1 MHGMALMRIALM
13 MLVSGYL
20 AMLAGCTVLQRRY
33 LYYPTHHP
41 DAPGLSRW
49 RAGDQLLG
57 YAREVAAPKNVW
69 LMMHG
74 NAGQASDRD
83 YALAAF
89 SAEDS
94 VYLLEYPGYGDRPGT
109 PSMQSIN
116 RATTEAY
123 EILSRRFPDTPLCV
137 VGESI
142 GSGPASILALNPRP
156 PAKIVLITPFDVLS
170 RVAADHLPLLPVRL
184 LLRDNWNNIEAL
196 RSYQGP
202 LEIFAAR
209 DDEVIKIAHARAL
222 AASKP
227 QAVFHPIDGGHN
239 QWSLLGQVAISN
251 P

>member
-1 MHGMALMRIALM
+1 MSFVLM

-20 AMLAGCTVLQRRY
+20 VMLAGCTALQRRY

-41 DAPGLSRW
+41 DPPGLARW

-57 YAREVAAPKNVW
+57 YSREVAAPKNIW

-74 NAGQASDRD
+74 NAGQASDRS

-89 SAEDS
+89 SAQDS
-94 VYLLEYPGYGDRPGT
+94 VYLLEYPGYGDRPGA

-142 GSGPASILALNPRP
+142 GSGPASMLALNPRP
-156 PAKIVLITPFDVLS
+156 PAKIVLITPFDLLS
-170 RVAADHLPLLPVRL
+170 RVAADHLPLLPVRF

-196 RSYQGP
+196 RNYQGP

-209 DDEVIKIAHARAL
+209 DDEVIRIAHARAL
-222 AASKP
+222 AANKP
-227 QAVFHPIDGGHN
+227 SAIFHEIDGGHN

>member
-1 MHGMALMRIALM
+1 MHGMATMRFALM

-20 AMLAGCTVLQRRY
+20 AMLAGCTALQRRY
-33 LYYPTHHP
+33 VYYPTHHP
-41 DAPGLSRW
+41 DPPGLARW
-49 RAGDQLLG
+49 RAGDQILG
-57 YAREVAAPKNVW
+57 YSREVAAPKNIW

-74 NAGQASDRD
+74 NAGQASDRG

-89 SAEDS
+89 SAQDS

-142 GSGPASILALNPRP
+142 GSGPASMLARNPRP

-196 RSYQGP
+196 RGYQGA
-202 LEIFAAR
+202 LGIFAAR
-209 DDEVIKIAHARAL
+209 DHGVIRIAHPRAL
-222 AASKP
+222 AGSKP
-227 QAVFHPIDGGHN
+227 QALFHQIDGGHN

>member
-1 MHGMALMRIALM
+1 MALMRLALM

-20 AMLAGCTVLQRRY
+20 AMLAGCAVFQRRY
-33 LYYPTHHP
+33 LYYPTHHSDP
-41 DAPGLSRW
+41 PGLARW
-49 RAGDQLLG
+49 RDGDRLLG
-57 YAREVAAPKNVW
+57 YSREVVAPKNIW

-74 NAGQASDRD
+74 NAGQASDRS

-89 SAEDS
+89 SASDS
-94 VYLLEYPGYGDRPGT
+94 VYVLEYPGYGDRPGS
-109 PSMQSIN
+109 PSMQSID
-116 RATTEAY
+116 RAATEAY
-123 EILSRRFPDTPLCV
+123 EILRRRLPNTPLGV

-142 GSGPASILALNPRP
+142 GSGPASMLALNPRP

-170 RVAADHLPLLPVRL
+170 RLAADHLPLLPVRF

-196 RSYQGP
+196 RDYQGP

-209 DDEVIKIAHARAL
+209 DDEVINIAHARAL

-227 QAVFHPIDGGHN
+227 SAVFHQIDGEHN
-239 QWSLLGQVAISN
+239 QWSLLEQVSIRN

>member
-1 MHGMALMRIALM
+1 MRFALM

-20 AMLAGCTVLQRRY
+20 VMLAGCTALQRRY
-33 LYYPTHHP
+33 LYYPTHQP
-41 DAPGLSRW
+41 DSPGLARW
-49 RAGDQLLG
+49 RAGDRLLG
-57 YAREVAAPKNVW
+57 YSREVDAPKNVW

-74 NAGQASDRD
+74 NAGQASDRS

-89 SAEDS
+89 SDSDS
-94 VYLLEYPGYGDRPGT
+94 VYLLEYPGYGDRAGT

-116 RATTEAY
+116 RAATEAY
-123 EILSRRFPDTPLCV
+123 EILSRRFPDTPLGV

-142 GSGPASILALNPRP
+142 GSGPASMLALNPRP
-156 PAKIVLITPFDVLS
+156 PAKIVLITPFDVLA

-227 QAVFHPIDGGHN
+227 SAIFHQIDGGHN
-239 QWSLLGQVAISN
+239 QWPLLGQVAIRN